1 MELQKKD
8 LGKVRGN
15 LVRGGK
21 GVNTPSSAKH
31 LRSSASCFAF
41 PTVLQSRLKLTL
53 EKKRKGEVEETER
66 FGERTLRVGRKAGTI
81 SLCVLGN

>member
-53 EKKRKGEVEETER
+53 EKKRER
-66 FGERTLRVGRKAGTI
+66 SRRLKDLEKKLSEWGGKL
-81 SLCVLGN
+81 VLFHFVC